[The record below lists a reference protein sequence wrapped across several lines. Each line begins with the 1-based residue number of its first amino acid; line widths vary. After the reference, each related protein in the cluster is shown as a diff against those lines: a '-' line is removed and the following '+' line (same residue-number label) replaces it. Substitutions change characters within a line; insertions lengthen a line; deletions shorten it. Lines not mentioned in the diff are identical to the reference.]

1 MDDYISRSEHEEFR
15 RSMDLANQNLAD
27 ENKRQNKRLDILE
40 ENSKQITA
48 LVTNVERLAVNMENS
63 LKIQESHAKRL
74 EVIESRDGK
83 MWRKVVD
90 HIMSLIQISEPTS
103 LSLI

>member
-48 LVTNVERLAVNMENS
+48 LVTNVERLAVNM
-63 LKIQESHAKRL
+63 
-74 EVIESRDGK
+74 
-83 MWRKVVD
+83 
-90 HIMSLIQISEPTS
+90 
-103 LSLI
+103 